1 MLLLPHLV
9 NFDLC
14 EVSSTKNFAILKF
27 WNFEIYCRQVYLY
40 FTTNFK
46 WINSHWL
53 YFSNLNCV
61 VLAKDLGVWT
71 IPIFYRSEYSKR
83 NFLVV
88 SQSTFS
94 NGAPVKTI
102 CLVHV
107 DHRYSA
113 SYSESLLSA
122 SINFFCDYRCHS
134 VKLRACRRS
143 GAIKSFCTV

>member
-1 MLLLPHLV
+1 MGYFMTKMFIFSNRKKKDHLKKYSNQDIIFLLH
-9 NFDLC
+9 
-14 EVSSTKNFAILKF
+14 KIL
-27 WNFEIYCRQVYLY
+27 
-40 FTTNFK
+40 
-46 WINSHWL
+46 
-53 YFSNLNCV
+53 SNLNCV
-61 VLAKDLGVWT
+61 VLAKDLGDQP

-143 GAIKSFCTV
+143 VQCKLRILS